1 MKSRQAKKLEY
12 KLNLE
17 LKDKLNTGIV
27 DVAEQIQNMIRMI
40 DIKLKMSKTILTN
53 QDEVFSDKAQQKHSI
68 IRELQESFKDFVQK
82 SENFYD

>member
-53 QDEVFSDKAQQKHSI
+53 QDEVFSDEAQQKHSI